1 MDTLNQKTKICY
13 INKSAN
19 KDLPEVFIFA
29 KNSIPNFDLFKDG
42 IAWKVLKNIG
52 RGSRSTFYYDTSQY
66 AVQASWENTV
76 NSTAQVPAKLGC
88 NYQVALDTTGIV
100 LKSNGEASDTN
111 TIEITNNIEVTN
123 GISAQFCNNGKV
135 LLQKDEIGY
144 DQVAIFKPSQTIYF
158 GLASEIIEGN
168 GLDSGI
174 INSTNFFELNLTGL
188 TNVVIS
194 LNGKPKTGYYFQLEQ
209 GY

>member
-29 KNSIPNFDLFKDG
+29 KNATPNFDLYKDG
-42 IAWKVLKNIG
+42 VAWKVLKKIG
-52 RGSRSTFYYDTSQY
+52 RRSRSTFYYDSQY

-88 NYQVALDTTGIV
+88 NYQVILDTTGIV
-100 LKSNGEASDTN
+100 LKSNGEAFDTN
-111 TIEITNNIEVTN
+111 TIEITNNIEVAN

-135 LLQKDEIGY
+135 LLQKDNIGY

-158 GLASEIIEGN
+158 GLASEITEGN
-168 GLDSGI
+168 TLHSGV

-188 TNVVIS
+188 SNVIIS
-194 LNGKPKTGYYFQLEQ
+194 LNGNPKTGYYFELEQ
-209 GY
+209 NN